1 MSNSKRRNLTKQKLN
16 QIPSAT
22 LKELMDEGLIQ
33 NNVHLTEWVDIPK
46 CQTNKGWWKRMSVD
60 G

>member
-1 MSNSKRRNLTKQKLN
+1 MSSKSRRQITKSLLKNLK
-16 QIPSAT
+16 SAT

-46 CQTNKGWWKRMSVD
+46 YQTNKGWWKRMSVD